1 MKVKWLPIIA
11 FLILLSCSKSDEK
24 KELSFD
30 RINLMNSNDVS
41 IIEKISFDKLLILET
56 SEESL
61 FGRVDKM
68 LIKGEKVFVLDQ
80 WVTKAIYMFDMD
92 GQFLRKWTVG
102 KGPDQFS
109 SVDDFYVDNNAD
121 ILTVLSGYRKKLLS
135 YDTRTGA
142 LIGQKEAPEGAK
154 NFTIDRER
162 FIYEIDPK
170 YGYHLLIENP
180 EGDLKEQVKLPI
192 YKSNVS
198 PVMFGFQHH
207 DNTITRLFPRDTIIY
222 EITEGIAKPKFTL
235 DFGES
240 QPVLNDGSLP
250 ISDNQVNGLR
260 HWLTEENVVITFDLD
275 EKSYYVIHNL
285 LSGETCSNTA
295 EGGVMTEEGLM
306 SIFWHWI
313 SASVDNQLVVS
324 VDAHFI
330 GQIKTIFEFG
340 GVDKFS
346 EKTKA
351 NLNKLYEI
359 SSKVKDS
366 DNPVLLFLSIDGGR
380 ELVGK

>member
-1 MKVKWLPIIA
+1 
-11 FLILLSCSKSDEK
+11 
-24 KELSFD
+24 
-30 RINLMNSNDVS
+30 R
-41 IIEKISFDKLLILET
+41 
-56 SEESL
+56 
-61 FGRVDKM
+61 
-68 LIKGEKVFVLDQ
+68 
-80 WVTKAIYMFDMD
+80 
-92 GQFLRKWTVG
+92 
-102 KGPDQFS
+102 
-109 SVDDFYVDNNAD
+109 
-121 ILTVLSGYRKKLLS
+121 
-135 YDTRTGA
+135 
-142 LIGQKEAPEGAK
+142 
-154 NFTIDRER
+154 
-162 FIYEIDPK
+162 
-170 YGYHLLIENP
+170 
-180 EGDLKEQVKLPI
+180 
-192 YKSNVS
+192 
-198 PVMFGFQHH
+198 
-207 DNTITRLFPRDTIIY
+207 
-222 EITEGIAKPKFTL
+222 AKPKFTL

-285 LSGETCSNTA
+285 LSGETWSNTA

-313 SASVDNQLVVS
+313 SASVQNQLVVS